1 MNGPID
7 DTTGDTPD
15 EARDV
20 SANERETS
28 TEVELARPREAATRG
43 GSVSR
48 RERRDVATPK
58 KTKRSASRDRG
69 SPVSGFVGAVLEA
82 WDELRVHRT
91 RVLLS
96 LIGVGVAVCA
106 LTSVVGIGAIA
117 QQAQI
122 EQLER
127 GSGRPATLTLGVPY
141 DPVTGGQAN
150 RETFETAVA
159 TAVDRYSIRYS
170 GAVNRT
176 QVNAQF
182 ADGVASIETQAI
194 DVDYGTMHR
203 VQVELGRW
211 FVDEDEL
218 RLAPALVVSDS
229 IYQRIGA
236 PDLRTHPTVELLG
249 GQGATGVI
257 VGVLPPNPYDNQ
269 WLTMYMLNSAYS
281 QIATAE
287 MLAQSYPQYEMWVPP
302 EMATELTELIKRD
315 IAAAFGDG
323 WQVDVSR
330 QDYLAWGNGDPLGP
344 IRLVLAGISV
354 LILLL
359 GALGLVNISLVTVRQ
374 RIREIGIRRS
384 FGATAGRVFFAV
396 MMESIVATVVAG
408 AIGVLAAVLIV
419 QNPAVRDLVAFGL
432 ADVPPFPV
440 EAALIGLGAATA
452 VGALAG
458 LLPALV
464 AVRVKVIDA
473 IRY

>member
-1 MNGPID
+1 MSGSTLG
-7 DTTGDTPD
+7 TTGDTPE
-15 EARDV
+15 EARDA
-20 SANERETS
+20 STNGDETS
-28 TEVELARPREAATRG
+28 TDVELARPREAAAQG
-43 GSVSR
+43 GRVSR
-48 RERRDVATPK
+48 RERRDVAAP
-58 KTKRSASRDRG
+58 KTKRPASRDRG
-69 SPVSGFVGAVLEA
+69 NPISGFVGAVREA

-127 GSGRPATLTLGVPY
+127 GSGRPATLYVGVPF
-141 DPVTGGQAN
+141 DPVTGAQAN
-150 RETFETAVA
+150 RDTFEAAFTTAVE
-159 TAVDRYSIRYS
+159 RYSVRYS
-170 GAVNRT
+170 GSVNQA

-182 ADGVASIETQAI
+182 VDGVASIETRAV
-194 DVDYGTMHR
+194 DVDYGAMHR
-203 VQVELGRW
+203 VQMELGRW

-218 RLAPALVVSDS
+218 RLAPGLVVSDS

-236 PDLRTHPTVELLG
+236 PDLRTHPTIELLG
-249 GQGATGVI
+249 AHSATGVI

-269 WLTMYMLNSAYS
+269 WLSMYMLNSAYS
-281 QIATAE
+281 QLATPE

-302 EMATELTELIKRD
+302 EMASELTELIKRD
-315 IAAAFGDG
+315 ISAAFGDG
-323 WQVDVSR
+323 WQVEVNR

-408 AIGVLAAVLIV
+408 AVGVLAAVLIV

>member
-1 MNGPID
+1 MTEMELVEPAEPKRRRREKKQR
-7 DTTGDTPD
+7 TP
-15 EARDV
+15 
-20 SANERETS
+20 
-28 TEVELARPREAATRG
+28 
-43 GSVSR
+43 R
-48 RERRDVATPK
+48 RERER
-58 KTKRSASRDRG
+58 RG
-69 SPVSGFVGAVLEA
+69 ILSGFAGAVVEA

-96 LIGVGVAVCA
+96 LIGVGVAVAA

-127 GSGRPATLTLGVPY
+127 GSGRPATLILGSPY
-141 DPVTGGQAN
+141 EIAAADPYSAPPTPDPDQL
-150 RETFETAVA
+150 REVA
-159 TAVDRYSIRYS
+159 ATVIDRYSIEYAGS
-170 GAVNRT
+170 ASWVQT
-176 QVNAQF
+176 SVQF
-182 ADGVASIETQAI
+182 ADGVSMADGQAV
-194 DVDYGTMHR
+194 DVDYGVMHR
-203 VQVELGRW
+203 IQVEQGRW
-211 FVDEDEL
+211 FTDRDEL
-218 RLAPALVVSDS
+218 RLAPAIVVGQGF
-229 IYQRIGA
+229 YQRLGS
-236 PDLRTHPTVELLG
+236 PDLATHPTVTLLG
-249 GQGATGVI
+249 ENNVTAVVI
-257 VGVLPPNPYDNQ
+257 GVLPYPGYDDG
-269 WLTMYMLNSAYS
+269 LRMYLLNSSYS
-281 QIATAE
+281 ALATPA
-287 MLAQSYPQYEMWVPP
+287 MLTQFYPQYEFWVPTD
-302 EMATELTELIKRD
+302 MADELAQLIKRD
-315 IAAAFGDG
+315 VAGAYGEG

-330 QDYLAWGNGDPLGP
+330 NDYLAWEGGGDPLGP

-408 AIGVLAAVLIV
+408 AVGVMAAVLIV
-419 QNPAVRDLVAFGL
+419 QNPAVRNLVAAGL
-432 ADVPPFPV
+432 TDVPPFPA
-440 EAALIGLGAATA
+440 EAALIGLGAATL

>member
-1 MNGPID
+1 MSGESGEIPPAEEPS
-7 DTTGDTPD
+7 TG
-15 EARDV
+15 
-20 SANERETS
+20 S
-28 TEVELARPREAATRG
+28 EVEQAPRKAL
-43 GSVSR
+43 SR
-48 RERRDVATPK
+48 REGRVARREGRDAVAVATKP
-58 KTKRSASRDRG
+58 RRPASRDRG
-69 SPVSGFVGAVLEA
+69 NPISAFVGAVLEA

-127 GSGRPATLTLGVPY
+127 GSGRPATLSIGVPY
-141 DPVTGGQAN
+141 DPLTGTQGN
-150 RETFETAVA
+150 KKTFEDALA
-159 TAVDRYSIRYS
+159 TAVERYSIRYS
-170 GAVNRT
+170 GSVNWT

-182 ADGVASIETQAI
+182 VDGVMSVETQAV

-203 VQVELGRW
+203 VQVASGRW
-211 FVDEDEL
+211 FADEDEL
-218 RLAPALVVSDS
+218 RLAPALVVSEAF
-229 IYQRIGA
+229 YQRLGA
-236 PDLRTHPTVELLG
+236 PDLRTHPTIPLVGE
-249 GQGATGVI
+249 QDAVGVI
-257 VGVLPPNPYDNQ
+257 VGVLPPNPYDER
-269 WLTMYMLNSAYS
+269 LTMFMLNSAYL
-281 QIATAE
+281 QIASTE
-287 MLAQSYPQYEMWVPP
+287 MLAQSFPQYEMWVPP
-302 EMATELTELIKRD
+302 EMATELTELLKRD
-315 IAAAFGDG
+315 ISAAFGEG
-323 WQVDVSR
+323 WQVDVNR
-330 QDYLAWGNGDPLGP
+330 QDYLAWGDGDPIGP
-344 IRLVLAGISV
+344 IRMVLAGISV

-419 QNPAVRDLVAFGL
+419 QNPFVRDLVAFGL
-432 ADVPPFPV
+432 TDVPPFPA

>member
-1 MNGPID
+1 MTD
-7 DTTGDTPD
+7 DQRAEDAPGETPD
-15 EARDV
+15 GAEHGGEA
-20 SANERETS
+20 S
-28 TEVELARPREAATRG
+28 TEVELARSQDVASRA
-43 GSVSR
+43 GSLSR
-48 RERRDVATPK
+48 RDRRTAVAEK
-58 KTKRSASRDRG
+58 KAKPQRSASRDRG
-69 SPVSGFVGAVLEA
+69 NPVSGFVGAVLEA

-127 GSGRPATLTLGVPY
+127 GSGRPATLSLGVPY
-141 DPVTGGQAN
+141 DPMTGTQGN
-150 RETFETAVA
+150 RATFDAAVA

-170 GAVNRT
+170 GSVNWT

-182 ADGVASIETQAI
+182 LDGVMSVETQAI

-203 VQVELGRW
+203 VQVEQGRW
-211 FVDEDEL
+211 FADEDEL
-218 RLAPALVVSDS
+218 RLAPALVVSDAF
-229 IYQRIGA
+229 YQRLGA
-236 PDLRTHPTVELLG
+236 PDLRTHPTIQLLG
-249 GQGATGVI
+249 ERGATGVI
-257 VGVLPPNPYDNQ
+257 VGVLPPSPYDQRLN
-269 WLTMYMLNSAYS
+269 MYMLNSAYYE
-281 QIATAE
+281 IASSD

-315 IAAAFGDG
+315 IAAEFGEG
-323 WQVDVSR
+323 WQVDVNR
-330 QDYLAWGNGDPLGP
+330 QDYLAWGDGDPIGP
-344 IRLVLAGISV
+344 IRMVLAGISV

-408 AIGVLAAVLIV
+408 AVGVLAAVLIV

-432 ADVPPFPV
+432 TDVPPFPA
-440 EAALIGLGAATA
+440 EAAIIGLAAATA